1 MARIGTMRPIWAFL
15 IGAFWI
21 NTALVVAAGVDALRS
36 EVPTGEALVVLAL
49 FALVT
54 MSVQGA
60 LIVYAYVL
68 PARASVGLGRI
79 REWIA
84 RNQEVALA
92 VIAAA
97 LAVWLAAKGVRGL
110 RNG

>member
-1 MARIGTMRPIWAFL
+1 
-15 IGAFWI
+15 
-21 NTALVVAAGVDALRS
+21 
-36 EVPTGEALVVLAL
+36 
-49 FALVT
+49 VT

-60 LIVYAYVL
+60 LILYAYLL

-97 LAVWLAAKGVRGL
+97 LAVWLAAKGVHGL
-110 RNG
+110 RGG